1 MFFFF
6 MVKLLSFLQ
15 LQNCRLLMDY
25 TTGISRMVPKTGEL
39 HRYALVNE
47 LCAVNGN
54 QQYLQKRPELSSWGA
69 ERATPFGLARPPN
82 ICLSVMYQ
90 QSAI

>member
-1 MFFFF
+1 

-39 HRYALVNE
+39 HRHTFVNG
-47 LCAVNGN
+47 LSAVNGN
-54 QQYLQKRPELSSWGA
+54 QKYLQ
-69 ERATPFGLARPPN
+69 
-82 ICLSVMYQ
+82 
-90 QSAI
+90 

>member
-1 MFFFF
+1 

-39 HRYALVNE
+39 HRHATEYVHIVAK
-47 LCAVNGN
+47 GN
-54 QQYLQKRPELSSWGA
+54 Q
-69 ERATPFGLARPPN
+69 
-82 ICLSVMYQ
+82 
-90 QSAI
+90 